1 MIEFEI
7 DGHIAQIKLNRPEK
21 LNAVTPEMLQQMS
34 DIVEQIDLNQDIRVV
49 LVVSTGEKAFCV
61 GADIEAWAALSPL
74 DMWRDWVQHG
84 HRVFDRIAGL
94 RQPVIAVLQGH
105 TLGGGLELAMCAD
118 IRLAAENVKLGQPE
132 VKIATL
138 PGWGGTW
145 RLPELVGVAR
155 AKQMIFSGESIGA
168 QTALAW
174 GLINEVHPESE
185 LSTRAMLLAHQIAA
199 NAPVAVQL
207 AKQVIDAGMRTGV
220 APMIL
225 EALSGA
231 LSATTGDAKEGIAAF
246 RERRAGDFQGE

>member
-34 DIVEQIDLNQDIRVV
+34 DIVQQIDLNQDIRVV

-174 GLINEVHPESE
+174 GLINEVHAESE

-225 EALSGA
+225 EALSGG

>member
-34 DIVEQIDLNQDIRVV
+34 DIVQQIDLNQDIRVV

-207 AKQVIDAGMRTGV
+207 AKQVIDAGMHTGV

-225 EALSGA
+225 EALSGG